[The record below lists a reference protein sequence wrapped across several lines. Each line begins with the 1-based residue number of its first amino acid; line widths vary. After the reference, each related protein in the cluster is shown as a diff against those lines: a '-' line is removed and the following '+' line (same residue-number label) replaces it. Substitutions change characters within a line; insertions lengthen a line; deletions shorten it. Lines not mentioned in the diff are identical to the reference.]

1 MFPSFLKLG
10 GANYRSRSLVL
21 GIDFDPMAAQERLGL
36 LAIGIGNNQI
46 RRLHGHMTVDAACDY
61 FFAEFW
67 KNSASFRPVA
77 LEAAS
82 GKVGSVTL
90 DLMNVVA
97 GSAGHVSRFLET
109 AA

>member
-1 MFPSFLKLG
+1 
-10 GANYRSRSLVL
+10 
-21 GIDFDPMAAQERLGL
+21 MAAQERSDL

-46 RRLHGHMTVDAACDY
+46 RGLHGHMTVDANSDY
-61 FFAEFW
+61 FFAEFGE
-67 KNSASFRPVA
+67 KSASFRLMA
-77 LEAAS
+77 LQAAS

-97 GSAGHVSRFLET
+97 GSAGHGSRFLE